1 MSQIG
6 DNSMKLHITEN
17 HLKVLTLFTNGYK
30 AEYYIREVYK
40 KIDIG
45 LQTVQRILDDL
56 EKKGILTSKI
66 KGKIRVFS
74 LQDNQNSK
82 DYLILTEQYKKIA
95 FLQNYSLI
103 SQIVEKIT
111 PLVDGI
117 SLLFGS
123 YAKGNANEDSDLDIC
138 VIGECNKSEIE
149 KISSIYNISTNIF
162 HYSYELFEK
171 DKLKD
176 HLLKEVIQN
185 HIIITQPDQF
195 IMRIL

>member
-17 HLKVLTLFTNGYK
+17 YLKVLALFTKGYQR
-30 AEYYIREVYK
+30 EYYIREVYK

-66 KGKIRVFS
+66 KGKIRVFA

-82 DYLILTEQYKKIA
+82 DYLILTEQYKKIV

-111 PLVDGI
+111 PFVDGI
-117 SLLFGS
+117 GLLFGS
-123 YAKGNANEDSDLDIC
+123 YVKGNADEESDLDIC
-138 VIGECNKSEIE
+138 VIGECNRSEIQ
-149 KISSIYNISTNIF
+149 KISRIYNISTNIF

-171 DKLKD
+171 HKLKD

-195 IMRIL
+195 IERIL